1 MLRYFAI
8 AGLGLALWIPA
19 AAQETQETRVVVPA
33 RNGVRP
39 RVVKATAT
47 NAGITVKSYTGTEI
61 IVEASDGSHRRRL
74 PDRTPDGLHRIDM
87 PPEMNISQ
95 DGDVVEVRV
104 PDQAHAVTITVPA
117 DISVQL
123 KATNGSIR
131 VDGVHGEVDASSTN
145 GRIDLSNISGTIV
158 ADTNNGDIRAVME
171 RVDPAKPISFSSENG
186 AIDVS
191 LPADVKANVKMRTI
205 NGSIWTDFE
214 MRIAGGQPVE
224 RRGTMNGTI
233 NGGGV
238 EASFSTMNGKIVIR
252 KK

>member
-1 MLRYFAI
+1 MLRFFTI
-8 AGLGLALWIPA
+8 VGVGLALWNPA
-19 AAQETQETRVVVPA
+19 AAQENQEMRVPA

-39 RVVKATAT
+39 RLLKATAT
-47 NAGITVKSYTGTEI
+47 NAGITVKTYTGTEI
-61 IVEASDGSHRRRL
+61 IVETADGSARNRL
-74 PDRTPDGLHRIDM
+74 PNRTADGLHRIDM
-87 PPEMNISQ
+87 PPALNVSQ

-104 PDQAHAVTITVPA
+104 PNQAHAVTITVPA

-123 KATNGSIR
+123 KSTNGSIR
-131 VDGVHGEVDASSTN
+131 VDGVRGEVDASSTN

-158 ADTNNGDIRAVME
+158 ADTNNGEIRAAMD
-171 RVDPAKPISFSSENG
+171 RVDPAKPISFTSENG

-191 LPADVKANVKMRTI
+191 LPADVKANVKMRTV

-214 MRIAGGQPVE
+214 MRIAGGQTVE
-224 RRGTMNGTI
+224 RRGTMTGTI

-238 EASFSTMNGKIVIR
+238 EASFSTMNGKIMIR